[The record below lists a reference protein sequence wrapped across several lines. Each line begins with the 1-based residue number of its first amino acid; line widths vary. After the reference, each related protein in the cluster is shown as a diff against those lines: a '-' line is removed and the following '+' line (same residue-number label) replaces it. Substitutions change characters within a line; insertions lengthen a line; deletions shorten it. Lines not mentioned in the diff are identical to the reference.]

1 MQIGNDEAAHND
13 SNPKNAQE
21 TGDPQADAFRH
32 SGFEQE
38 LCRFVALNEIHRP
51 LEEAA
56 FFCRR
61 GNRSGGLRF
70 RLRVSSFAGQVAN
83 PLRELR
89 YRPVKFTFARTA
101 AEGAARE
108 ADLEGSMAALLSDAI

>member
-1 MQIGNDEAAHND
+1 MQIGNDETAHND

-61 GNRSGGLRF
+61 GNRSGGYVSAYALRA
-70 RLRVSSFAGQVAN
+70 SPDKSPTHPAN
-83 PLRELR
+83 
-89 YRPVKFTFARTA
+89 YATA
-101 AEGAARE
+101 P
-108 ADLEGSMAALLSDAI
+108 